1 MKHLF
6 FSIACGLITGCGS
19 APAPDARIAVAHG
32 LHRYVDSTQTVAVG
46 LLEKLG
52 MGADK
57 VEAEKKEVT
66 DLLQQ
71 SKATLDQLDQLD
83 PSSTQQL
90 TTLLAE
96 EGRLIKAAKDVQNRY
111 VQEAQDLNSTKALM
125 GAK

>member
-1 MKHLF
+1 MKHLHF
-6 FSIACGLITGCGS
+6 YIALGLITGCS
-19 APAPDARIAVAHG
+19 PAPPPDARIAVAHG

-57 VEAEKKEVT
+57 VEAEKKEV
-66 DLLQQ
+66 DGLLQQ
-71 SKATLDQLDQLD
+71 SQATLDQLDQLD
-83 PSSTQQL
+83 PAATQQL

-96 EGRLIKAAKDVQNRY
+96 EARLVKAAKDVQNRY